1 MTKGKKPYK
10 SWIKD
15 GVQGGPSSMEVLIDW
30 LSHKP
35 NYIKWKQDYS
45 LNRVPKKELIEEI
58 IDKLRQAGIY
68 HRLAKDI
75 ASKISTIL
83 NNYRTIRKWR
93 EINLNNGNSKTI
105 QQEVLKRFPYWNLLN
120 PVFEDFDTRVS
131 QFIFKCQKNECLRME
146 EIKKMLYYYTQKRV
160 EKVKNQK
167 NLIYKEK
174 LQAKLYFEQCLYGAG
189 FTETESVYIYDSICT
204 FKYI

>member
-30 LSHKP
+30 LAHKP

-120 PVFEDFDTRVS
+120 PVFEDFDTRV
-131 QFIFKCQKNECLRME
+131 
-146 EIKKMLYYYTQKRV
+146 
-160 EKVKNQK
+160 
-167 NLIYKEK
+167 
-174 LQAKLYFEQCLYGAG
+174 
-189 FTETESVYIYDSICT
+189 
-204 FKYI
+204 